1 MQMEKIVS
9 VHEPESFNS
18 EKIVFE
24 KIDTLK
30 FTVLFITSFG
40 LYGLWWMYKSWK
52 LFNDKDKI
60 DIMPAMRTL
69 FCVFYLSALFSMIL
83 DLAKMK
89 GYSKSYSSI
98 LLFAGFIVFNLLGKL
113 PEPYFLISFISI
125 SCLIAPFK
133 ALNYAVDYCDE
144 IEVVNLRFFNIRQSL
159 IIFLGGVFW
168 ILIIIGLCL
177 K

>member
-1 MQMEKIVS
+1 MEKIVS

-24 KIDTLK
+24 KIDTLI

-69 FCVFYLSALFSMIL
+69 F
-83 DLAKMK
+83 
-89 GYSKSYSSI
+89 
-98 LLFAGFIVFNLLGKL
+98 
-113 PEPYFLISFISI
+113 
-125 SCLIAPFK
+125 
-133 ALNYAVDYCDE
+133 
-144 IEVVNLRFFNIRQSL
+144 
-159 IIFLGGVFW
+159 
-168 ILIIIGLCL
+168 
-177 K
+177 